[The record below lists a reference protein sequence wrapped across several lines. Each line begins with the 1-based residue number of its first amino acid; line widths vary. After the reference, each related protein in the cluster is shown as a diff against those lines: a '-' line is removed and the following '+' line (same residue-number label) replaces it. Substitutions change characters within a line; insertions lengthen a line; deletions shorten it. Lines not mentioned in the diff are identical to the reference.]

1 MPGGFSNMSLR
12 KKPTTTVEAE
22 VFSDGYDADLFGND
36 EDRQQLMMMN
46 EVEREAIL
54 YDRAQKVKVSFLET

>member
-1 MPGGFSNMSLR
+1 MSLR